1 MKGNVLIMAG
11 GTGGHVFPALAC
23 AREFQA
29 RGYAVHWLGTP
40 RGIENDLVP
49 KAGLPLHLIQ
59 VSGLRGKGLKSLVK
73 APLEAA
79 QVAVPGAAGDPPAEA
94 GLRARPGWLC
104 HRPGRPGCAP
114 QRRAAGDPRAER
126 RGRHRQPQPGA
137 DRQARLRGIPGY
149 LPGQ

>member
-1 MKGNVLIMAG
+1 PGTQGRPAVAPDSGQRAARQGPEVAG
-11 GTGGHVFPALAC
+11 QGAAGT
-23 AREFQA
+23 
-29 RGYAVHWLGTP
+29 
-40 RGIENDLVP
+40 
-49 KAGLPLHLIQ
+49 
-59 VSGLRGKGLKSLVK
+59 
-73 APLEAA
+73 A